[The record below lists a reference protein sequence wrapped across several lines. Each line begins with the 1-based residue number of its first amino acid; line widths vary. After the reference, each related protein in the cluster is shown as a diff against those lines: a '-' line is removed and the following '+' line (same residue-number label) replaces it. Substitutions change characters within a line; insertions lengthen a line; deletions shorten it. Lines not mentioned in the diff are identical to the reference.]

1 MAFETSKNLSAI
13 GILFIVIGFIGSEV
27 PYLGVLSLAGIILL
41 LIGLKGLAGY
51 YKEPGIF
58 NNTLYSM
65 ITAIVGVVAA
75 FASLVVSA
83 VSVLAT
89 MGITINDL
97 TDWTNLGNELG
108 DYFSDFGNIAE
119 VWTIIGGF
127 ILALVVLF
135 VFAIISMYFFRKSL
149 NQLSS
154 KTGIA
159 LFGTAGLLMIVGAV
173 LTIVAIGLLL
183 IWIGFIIATIAFFKM
198 RKPEAPAKPKA
209 SA

>member
-13 GILFIVIGFIGSEV
+13 GSLFIAIGFIGSAV
-27 PYLGVLSLAGIILL
+27 PYLGVLSLVGIILL

-51 YKEPGIF
+51 YKEQGIF
-58 NNTLYSM
+58 NNAFYSM

-75 FASLVVSA
+75 FATVVVSA

-97 TDWTNLGNELG
+97 TDWTNLGNDLG

-119 VWTIIGGF
+119 IWTIIGGF

-159 LFGTAGLLMIVGAV
+159 LFGTAELLMIVGAV
-173 LTIVAIGLLL
+173 LTIVAIGLLV

-198 RKPEAPAKPKA
+198 SKSETPAKPEAPA
-209 SA
+209 